1 MSDKKQKQ
9 ISVAHV
15 VKNVELFD
23 FFGIEA
29 TDYQGD
35 KKFKFNSKFTFDM
48 NNPKSVEEHRKCTAK
63 ANEAC
68 KLKWGPKYK
77 QVMANPEFAHG
88 LRDPETCIHLKDE
101 YGEKKPKADELKGK
115 IFFNAK
121 ANADKRPNYGIV
133 VGGKL
138 KQITDDK
145 EIATHFYTGAI
156 VIVSL
161 SILPYK
167 HGVKF
172 GYSFWMDNIVLK
184 DPGERKYG
192 GTKSM
197 NSAFNMEELLSEI
210 GEVDEEIDESEF
222 DESEFDFQDDIAF

>member
-1 MSDKKQKQ
+1 MADKKQKQ
-9 ISVAHV
+9 VSVPHV

-29 TDYQGD
+29 TDYQND

-48 NNPKSVEEHRKCTAK
+48 GDPKNVIEYKKCIAK

-115 IFFNAK
+115 MFFNAK
-121 ANADKRPNYGIV
+121 ANADKRPNYGMG

-138 KQITDDK
+138 KPVTDDK
-145 EIATHFYTGAI
+145 EIALHFYTGAI
-156 VIVSL
+156 VHVSL

-172 GYSFWMDNIVLK
+172 GYSFWMDNIILI

-210 GEVDEEIDESEF
+210 GGTDDTDQEIEGEF
-222 DESEFDFQDDIAF
+222 DESEFD